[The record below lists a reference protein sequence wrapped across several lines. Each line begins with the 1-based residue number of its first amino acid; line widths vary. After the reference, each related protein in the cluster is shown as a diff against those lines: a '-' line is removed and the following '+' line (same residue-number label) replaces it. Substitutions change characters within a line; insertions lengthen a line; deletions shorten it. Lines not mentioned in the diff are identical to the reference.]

1 MYLYYMWLPSIF
13 REEFHSTV
21 QLLESLINKSVLNM
35 KKNYLVRLSLSKFI
49 DFLIN
54 SVAQLCGVLYYIFY
68 EVSPE
73 LHPFEPFSFKRVV
86 FVFTHNLKMF
96 IMK

>member
-35 KKNYLVRLSLSKFI
+35 KKNYLVRLSLSLSKFI
-49 DFLIN
+49 DF
-54 SVAQLCGVLYYIFY
+54 
-68 EVSPE
+68 
-73 LHPFEPFSFKRVV
+73 
-86 FVFTHNLKMF
+86 
-96 IMK
+96 

>member
-35 KKNYLVRLSLSKFI
+35 KK
-49 DFLIN
+49 
-54 SVAQLCGVLYYIFY
+54 
-68 EVSPE
+68 E
-73 LHPFEPFSFKRVV
+73 LFGKIK
-86 FVFTHNLKMF
+86 LK
-96 IMK
+96 